1 MHALD
6 EKDNV
11 MVYAA
16 PGLRQETAPTTS
28 AGHFSIKPREAD
40 SIIWTHAP
48 PIRDFPQLEHELK

>member
-16 PGLRQETAPTTS
+16 PWSQTRDRANQVRRT
-28 AGHFSIKPREAD
+28 FQYKPREAD
-40 SIIWTHAP
+40 SITLDTCTFNPRLPAA
-48 PIRDFPQLEHELK
+48 RT